1 MYVEKYQ
8 KQYIYLFLL
17 LLLSF
22 QESPNL
28 KELNVMCNDLTEKGA
43 AHLAK
48 ALHVCKL
55 ITHASFLI
63 LFVFFLV
70 FC

>member
-17 LLLSF
+17 LLLSL

-28 KELNVMCNDLTEKGA
+28 KELNVLCNDLTEKGA

-48 ALHVCKL
+48 ALHVRRL
-55 ITHASFLI
+55 ITHASFLAFCV
-63 LFVFFLV
+63 LFLV
-70 FC
+70 LC